1 MSSAATIMVVEDN
14 PVTRKMLRIALQS
27 EGYDV
32 VETSDGR
39 SAFAAA
45 EKKMPDLVLQD
56 LVLPDIN
63 GFELVRRL
71 RGLPN
76 GDAVPILALSG
87 FTGQLDEGKLAHA
100 GFTAM
105 LIKPL
110 SPSALMES
118 VRTFLP
124 RSRGVMVPVGE
135 GRHVL
140 LVDDDPVQLKLMR
153 IHLRDLGFKVT
164 ATTSATEALRAAHK
178 DVPDLIV
185 SDILMPDVDGF
196 QLCFEV
202 RRSPSLA
209 RVPVLLLSAY
219 YHDQA
224 DQDLARRVG
233 ANGLVLRTPSL
244 LEVAAAILE
253 GIKIGAPVLAE
264 EPSDSVKLA
273 HAKAIVRQL
282 ERQVGVSSGLARR
295 CTLQAAELCLLGGM
309 ADALTRQSEFDI
321 AIRDVLAAT
330 LDAAAISKGAIVL
343 KDAVKATLVV
353 RHAIGFSEA
362 EHAALTD
369 FFGETEF
376 LERIVHEKKAISIP
390 SAAVP
395 EAVARSVLD
404 GAGVMFA
411 QVVPLVSQGNG
422 LGAIVLG
429 ARRTDVTSEDS
440 VAFARA
446 IGNQIVQSLELET
459 SFKRLAESE
468 QRYRTLMDSANDG
481 IFILAP
487 DGVIREVNRRF
498 EEILGLPKLK
508 IMGRNVRDFVPA
520 AEDRTSPV
528 KIARVDGSTVL
539 MQFSN
544 TAVEFG
550 RERLIFSIAR
560 DVTEQVGAQA
570 QLMAS
575 DRMASVGM
583 LAAGVA
589 HEINNPLA
597 AVSGNL
603 EIAKAELERLAKRP
617 GAPDNFSEL
626 EDVIRDATE
635 GAQRVCD
642 IVRDLKIFSRAE
654 EDRRSSVDVHR
665 VIDSS
670 LRMAWN
676 EIRHRARL
684 VKNYGKLPL
693 ILANESRIGQV
704 FLNLIVNAAQALP
717 EGHADTNEI
726 RVSTSVNEADGA
738 VVVEVADTGPGI
750 PPEVLRKLFTPF
762 FSTKPQGVGTGLG
775 LVICQ
780 QIVTALG
787 GEITVTSE
795 LGKGTVFR
803 VVLPRGAAAEVQ
815 AIPTGPTVAQAPR
828 RGRILVVDDE
838 ENVAAMIRR
847 TLAPEH
853 EVQVLT
859 SAVQALQR
867 IEAGERF
874 DVILSDVMMPVMTG
888 MDLYS
893 ELNKRVPD
901 QAKRMVF
908 LTGGAFTPRARL
920 FLDQVPNAR
929 LEKPFELQ
937 ALRTL
942 TNERVH

>member
-1 MSSAATIMVVEDN
+1 MSFAPTIMVVEDN
-14 PVTRKMLRIALQS
+14 PVTRKMLRIAL
-27 EGYDV
+27 ETDGYGV
-32 VETSDGR
+32 VEASDGR
-39 SAFAAA
+39 SALAAA
-45 EKKMPDLVLQD
+45 EMKMPDLVLQD

-76 GDAVPILALSG
+76 GDAIPILALSG
-87 FTGQLDEGKLAHA
+87 FTGQLEEAKLAHA

-105 LIKPL
+105 LVKPVG
-110 SPSALMES
+110 PSQLIES
-118 VRTFLP
+118 IGAFLP
-124 RSRGVMVPVGE
+124 SSRVVVPIGE
-135 GRHVL
+135 DRHVL
-140 LVDDDPVQLKLMR
+140 LVDDDAVQLKLMR

-164 ATTSATEALRAAHK
+164 ATTSATEALRAAHNN
-178 DVPDLIV
+178 VPDMIV

-202 RRSPSLA
+202 RRSPTLA

-219 YHDQA
+219 YHEEA
-224 DQDLARRVG
+224 DQELARRVG
-233 ANGLVLRTPSL
+233 ANGLALRTPGL
-244 LEVAAAILE
+244 DEIAPAILK
-253 GIKIGAPVLAE
+253 GMKTGAPTLAE
-264 EPSDSVKLA
+264 EPSDGVKLA
-273 HAKAIVRQL
+273 HAKAVVRQL

-309 ADALTRQSEFDI
+309 ADALTRKSEFDI
-321 AIRDVLAAT
+321 ALRDVLAAT

-343 KDAVKATLVV
+343 KDGAAETMVV

-362 EHAALTD
+362 ERAALTD
-369 FFGETEF
+369 FFGETPF
-376 LERIVHEKKAISIP
+376 LERIVQERNAISIP
-390 SAAVP
+390 SPVVP

-404 GAGVMFA
+404 GAGVIFA
-411 QVVPLVSQGNG
+411 QVVPLVSQGSG

-459 SFKRLAESE
+459 SFRRLAESE
-468 QRYRTLMDSANDG
+468 QRYRTLMESANDG

-498 EEILGLPKLK
+498 EEILGLPKHQ
-508 IMGRNVRDFVPA
+508 IIGRGVREFVPA
-520 AEDRTSPV
+520 AEDRSSPV
-528 KIARVDGSTVL
+528 KIVRADGSTVL
-539 MQFSN
+539 MQFSD
-544 TAVEFG
+544 TAVDFG

-570 QLMAS
+570 QLMVS

-603 EIAKAELERLAKRP
+603 EIARLALEGLAERR
-617 GAPDNFSEL
+617 GTREDLSEL

-635 GAQRVCD
+635 GAERVCA

-654 EDRRSSVDVHR
+654 EQRCASVDVHR

-684 VKNYGKLPL
+684 VKDCGKVPT
-693 ILANESRIGQV
+693 ILANESRLGQV
-704 FLNLIVNAAQALP
+704 FLNLIVNAAQAMP

-726 RVSTSVNEADGA
+726 RIRTSASGPDGA
-738 VVVEVADTGPGI
+738 VVVEVADTGSGI
-750 PPEVLRKLFTPF
+750 PPEILKKLFTPF
-762 FSTKPQGVGTGLG
+762 FTTKPRGVGTGLG

-780 QIVTALG
+780 RIVTGLG
-787 GEITVTSE
+787 GDITVSSE
-795 LGKGTVFR
+795 VGKGTVFR
-803 VVLPRGAAAEVQ
+803 VVLPRGAVGEVQ
-815 AIPTGPTVAQAPR
+815 TIPSRPVVVAARR

-838 ENVAAMIRR
+838 EAVAVMIRR
-847 TLAPEH
+847 MLAPEH
-853 EVQVLT
+853 DVQVLT
-859 SAVQALQR
+859 SALEAFHR
-867 IEAGERF
+867 ISAGARF
-874 DVILSDVMMPVMTG
+874 DVILSDLMMPVMTG

-893 ELNKRVPD
+893 ELTTTVPD
-901 QAKRMVF
+901 QAERIVF

-929 LEKPFELQ
+929 LEKPFDLQ

-942 TNERVH
+942 TNERVQ